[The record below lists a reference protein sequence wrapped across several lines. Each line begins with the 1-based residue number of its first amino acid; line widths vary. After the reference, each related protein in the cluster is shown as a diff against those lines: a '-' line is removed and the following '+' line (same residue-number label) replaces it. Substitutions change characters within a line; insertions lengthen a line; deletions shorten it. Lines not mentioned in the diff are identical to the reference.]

1 MLSKI
6 ERGLLFPTLPTLLR
20 IAIVFNTGLE
30 HFFTNEDAGPQTAV
44 IRKRQ
49 RLKFPNAPGGK
60 SPAYFFES
68 LDFPITDSKIAA
80 FYAEFTSDRLVS
92 APHAHEGAELI
103 YQLRGKLR
111 VTVGDEQ
118 TVLSPGD
125 AMYFDSGAS
134 RQPCQTRPFALFCH
148 RRHRALATSTLTPA
162 GPRCSNCGWP
172 AAIRRA
178 FFCALPCPLCHVERH
193 GAGAPSVEPFTKPRK
208 RGGAASAASIVVP
221 AVYQFEFREFQ
232 ESEVES
238 SEHQDNSNI
247 HCQRSQNR
255 FLKNAKSTPTMTT
268 TIATA

>member
-1 MLSKI
+1 MAVFAPCEKWAGMISETLSVGLEKYQIGPKLRRLRLRKKLGLTELGRHTGLSAGMLSKI

-134 RQPCQTRPFALFCH
+134 HSYAKHGRSPC
-148 RRHRALATSTLTPA
+148 
-162 GPRCSNCGWP
+162 
-172 AAIRRA
+172 
-178 FFCALPCPLCHVERH
+178 
-193 GAGAPSVEPFTKPRK
+193 
-208 RGGAASAASIVVP
+208 SAIVV
-221 AVYQFEFREFQ
+221 
-232 ESEVES
+232 
-238 SEHQDNSNI
+238 
-247 HCQRSQNR
+247 
-255 FLKNAKSTPTMTT
+255 
-268 TIATA
+268 IAP